1 MLLAA
6 LPHLG
11 IGQTLVVIL
20 LLLHISFKCSVFLC
34 CSFSRCLE
42 MVLCL
47 LSLMAA
53 LVLCKARWGLSLAAG
68 FWTMMA
74 AHLRATSLRGVQ
86 KSG

>member
-1 MLLAA
+1 
-6 LPHLG
+6 
-11 IGQTLVVIL
+11 
-20 LLLHISFKCSVFLC
+20 
-34 CSFSRCLE
+34 

-68 FWTMMA
+68 FWTMMG

>member
-1 MLLAA
+1 
-6 LPHLG
+6 
-11 IGQTLVVIL
+11 
-20 LLLHISFKCSVFLC
+20 
-34 CSFSRCLE
+34 

-74 AHLRATSLRGVQ
+74 AHLRATSLRGMQ